1 MKQRARRR
9 EEEKEGR
16 PKEVRKTRRGEKTAR
31 ERPVGSAGRKE
42 ERESDCG
49 KEREREKDRETLQT
63 LTAQWGTSPQI

>member
-49 KEREREKDRETLQT
+49 KERERER
-63 LTAQWGTSPQI
+63 